1 MQTSNNWYEG
11 IKKQLELFRE
21 SLNEKDYK
29 KYKLRLLLCVAER
42 VAEFSHQCGQCQIFQ
57 QDISTLTEDISNLVQ
72 VADKDKGKAHL
83 KKINSIVTH
92 LQKHHKLVTEGY
104 YLGMWIG
111 IGVAL
116 GLPLGI
122 PLGNIALGMPIG
134 MCIGVAIG
142 ASQDAKA
149 KKENRVLCPREITGG
164 SRTKLVLAV
173 IVGALALAALVA
185 YFLIR
190 RFS

>member
-11 IKKQLELFRE
+11 IKKQLESFRE
-21 SLNEKDYK
+21 SLSEKDYK

-42 VAEFSHQCGQCQIFQ
+42 VAEFSPQCGQCQIFQ
-57 QDISTLTEDISNLVQ
+57 QDISTLTEDIGNLVQ

-83 KKINSIVTH
+83 KKINSIVAH

-111 IGVAL
+111 IGIAL

-122 PLGNIALGMPIG
+122 PFGNIALGMPIG

-149 KKENRVLCPREITGG
+149 KKEGRVLCPREITGG

-173 IVGALALAALVA
+173 CTFV
-185 YFLIR
+185 
-190 RFS
+190 